1 MDRVSSLKFHMSGS
15 KITALA
21 KAVVLGDSREASSV
35 LRIRGGHAGAYQ
47 PSGLRKRAIND
58 PIQQDFSL
66 GTEWDPNEKLLH
78 LE

>member
-1 MDRVSSLKFHMSGS
+1 MDRISSLKFHKSGS

-21 KAVVLGDSREASSV
+21 KVVVLGDSREASSV

-47 PSGLRKRAIND
+47 PSGLRKRALND
-58 PIQQDFSL
+58 PIQKDFSL
-66 GTEWDPNEKLLH
+66 RTDWDPNEQLLH